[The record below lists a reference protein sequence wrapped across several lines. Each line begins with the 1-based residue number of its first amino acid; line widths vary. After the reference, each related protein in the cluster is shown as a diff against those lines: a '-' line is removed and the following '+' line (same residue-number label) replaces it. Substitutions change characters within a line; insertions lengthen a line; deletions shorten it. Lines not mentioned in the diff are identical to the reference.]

1 MKPIRWLCLAFALM
15 ALSACVILP
24 GRGYHGHY
32 GHNQNHGSY
41 R

>member
-1 MKPIRWLCLAFALM
+1 MKPIRWLCLAFTLV
-15 ALSACVILP
+15 ALSACIIAP

-32 GHNQNHGSY
+32 DHRGYYS